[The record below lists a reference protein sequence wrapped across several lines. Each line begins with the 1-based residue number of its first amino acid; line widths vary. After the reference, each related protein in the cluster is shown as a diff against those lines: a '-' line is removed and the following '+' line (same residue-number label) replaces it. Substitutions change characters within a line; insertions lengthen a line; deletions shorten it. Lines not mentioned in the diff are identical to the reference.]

1 VRSGIDAPRKLSVVA
16 YQTESSP
23 NAIAG
28 ELPPALLTWVTALV
42 AGSMRVTPGP
52 GTQPPATQTA
62 RLSATISRQTPLSGM
77 VATTVSLLGLM
88 RTTALMFWT
97 PTQIEP
103 APAAIEVGPA
113 SGSSPTGMRSTT
125 CILAGSIFATEP
137 VGSQLWFATQTKP
150 SKTVIPNAPRRP
162 ELRLP
167 TTRLVAGSIR
177 VTRLPGALVSQI
189 ESVPT
194 ARIAAGSGNVITAVT
209 ASVVGSILATELLGP
224 VETQIE
230 PKPAVTS

>member
-1 VRSGIDAPRKLSVVA
+1 MRSGIDAPEEIVGGGVPDGVFSQRDCWRVAAGIAHLGNCVGGRIDACDARAGDAAARDPDGSVVGDYFTADTFVRDGGDDSVVA
-16 YQTESSP
+16 RIDANDGFDVLDADPDRTCTSSYRGRP
-23 NAIAG
+23 GIWFIADG
-28 ELPPALLTWVTALV
+28 D
-42 AGSMRVTPGP
+42 
-52 GTQPPATQTA
+52 
-62 RLSATISRQTPLSGM
+62 
-77 VATTVSLLGLM
+77 
-88 RTTALMFWT
+88 
-97 PTQIEP
+97 
-103 APAAIEVGPA
+103 EVDDLQ
-113 SGSSPTGMRSTT
+113 
-125 CILAGSIFATEP
+125 LAGSIFATEP